1 MTSARQDPTIGTP
14 DGPATKKNRC
24 AVTGEAAGLSGRM
37 PGAQDNGPGLSS
49 QESSRHCQPM
59 ELQHDSAESCE
70 LKDASTPSEN
80 AIPAM
85 RRCDP

>member
-1 MTSARQDPTIGTP
+1 
-14 DGPATKKNRC
+14 
-24 AVTGEAAGLSGRM
+24 M